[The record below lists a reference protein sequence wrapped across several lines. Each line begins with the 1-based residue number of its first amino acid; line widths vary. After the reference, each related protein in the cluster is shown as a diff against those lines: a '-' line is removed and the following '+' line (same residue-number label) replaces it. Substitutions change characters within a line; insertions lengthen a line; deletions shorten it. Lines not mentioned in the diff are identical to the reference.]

1 MNKDTE
7 MKKTSNILA
16 AVCLILLVLGFSGL
30 GPDVFMGFLRAIGA
44 VFFILAF
51 VTRVV
56 EKAESEA

>member
-1 MNKDTE
+1 

-16 AVCLILLVLGFSGL
+16 AVCLILLAFGFSGL
-30 GPDVFMGFLRAIGA
+30 GPGVFAGFCRALGA

-51 VTRVV
+51 VTRVI